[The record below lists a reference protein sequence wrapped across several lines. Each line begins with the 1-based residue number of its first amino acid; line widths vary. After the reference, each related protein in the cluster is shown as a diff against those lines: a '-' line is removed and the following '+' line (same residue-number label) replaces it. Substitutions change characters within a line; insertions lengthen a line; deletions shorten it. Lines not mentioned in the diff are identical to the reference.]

1 MRCTGSAPAMPRTE
15 GEQATPAQKEV
26 GMFYCILCYNLES
39 EVEAWTR
46 EKEATVLAKREGVTR
61 KLAAQGRLGPMGRLM
76 PTITAMTVRRAS
88 REPLVLD
95 GPYAETKE
103 QLLGFYLVDCKSLED
118 ALEVARGLVGET
130 GSMEVRPLSTFYPGI
145 GLQ

>member
-1 MRCTGSAPAMPRTE
+1 
-15 GEQATPAQKEV
+15 
-26 GMFYCILCYNLES
+26 MFYCILCYNLES

-76 PTITAMTVRRAS
+76 PTTTAMTVRRAS